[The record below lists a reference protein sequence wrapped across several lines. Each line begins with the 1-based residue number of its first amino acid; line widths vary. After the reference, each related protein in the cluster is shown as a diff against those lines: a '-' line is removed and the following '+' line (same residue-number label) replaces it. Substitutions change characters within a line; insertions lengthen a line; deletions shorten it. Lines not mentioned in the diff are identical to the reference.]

1 MKSHIQAEIDE
12 AQNWKKLYTLGAIA
26 VLGTVLVGVV
36 EILITLLPG
45 GMAVSET
52 TYDWFALFQTNGF
65 MGLRNLG
72 LLNILFNLLS
82 IPTYFAL
89 YSAHRRNNQPMAALS
104 MIVSFLG
111 VAVFLATNRAFA
123 MLNLSQQFTLATT
136 VEQRNLLA
144 AAGQAMLV
152 VGESHTPGTFLAF
165 FLSESA
171 GLLMSIVMLRGKIFS
186 RMNAYAGLLG
196 YGTLLIFEVSSS
208 FVPAL
213 QNGAMIFALL
223 GGISSMVWGLLTAR
237 RMIKLGLVE

>member
-1 MKSHIQAEIDE
+1 MTSHFQAEMNE
-12 AQNWKKLYTLGAIA
+12 AQNWKKLYTLGALA
-26 VLGTVLVGVV
+26 VLGTVLVGVA

-45 GMAVSET
+45 GMTVSET
-52 TYDWFALFQTNGF
+52 IYDWFALFQNNAF

-82 IPTYFAL
+82 IPTFFAL
-89 YSAHRRNNQPMAALS
+89 YAAHRRNNQPLAGLS
-104 MIVSFLG
+104 MIISLIG

-123 MLNLSQQFTLATT
+123 MLNLSHQFTLATT

-186 RMNAYAGLLG
+186 RLNAYTGLLG
-196 YGTLLIFEVSSS
+196 YGTLLIFEISSS

-213 QNGAMIFALL
+213 QKGAMIFALL
-223 GGISSMVWGLLTAR
+223 GGISSMVWGLMSAR
-237 RMIKLGLVE
+237 RMIKLGKKE